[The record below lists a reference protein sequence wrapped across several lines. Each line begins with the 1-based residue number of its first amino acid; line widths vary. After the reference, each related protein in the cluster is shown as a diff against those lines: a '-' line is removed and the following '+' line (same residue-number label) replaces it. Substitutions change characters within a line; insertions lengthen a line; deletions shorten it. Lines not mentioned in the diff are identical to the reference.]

1 MNEFVEIYSSTGK
14 KTGKKELLSIAH
26 QKGYPHA
33 TVHLWL
39 FTNSGNLVIQK
50 RSINKKINPNIWDII
65 SVAGHVKFGESIEE
79 AVIREAN
86 EELNLK
92 LLKDNLKIHDVYYYE
107 KEYKNLKDA
116 EFHHSFTYKVSSTEI
131 DLKIQ
136 NNEVSDV
143 NLISIKNLKDIIANN
158 TPGYLVFND
167 MKGYYT
173 KMISIIE
180 KEITEN

>member
-1 MNEFVEIYSSTGK
+1 MDEFVEIYSSSGN

-39 FTNSGNLVIQK
+39 FTKSGNLVIQK

-65 SVAGHVKFGESIEE
+65 SVAGHVKFGESIKD
-79 AVIREAN
+79 AVIREAK

-92 LLKDNLKIHDVYYYE
+92 ILKDNLKIHDVYYYK
-107 KEYKNLKDA
+107 KEYNNFIDA
-116 EFHHSFTYKVSSTEI
+116 EFHHSFSYKVSSSEI
-131 DLKIQ
+131 DLETE
-136 NNEVSDV
+136 NNEVSEV
-143 NLISIKNLKDIIANN
+143 NLISTKNLKYILRNN
-158 TPGYLVFND
+158 TPGYLVFSD
-167 MKGYYT
+167 MKEYYT
-173 KMISIIE
+173 NMISVIE

>member
-1 MNEFVEIYSSTGK
+1 MNEFVEIYSSSGN
-14 KTGKKELLSIAH
+14 KTGKRELLSIAH

-65 SVAGHVKFGESIEE
+65 SVAGHVKFGESIED
-79 AVIREAN
+79 AVIREAK

-92 LLKDNLKIHDVYYYE
+92 ILKDNLKIHDVYYY
-107 KEYKNLKDA
+107 KKKYKNLIDA
-116 EFHHSFTYKVSSTEI
+116 EFHHSFTYKVSSSEI
-131 DLKIQ
+131 DLKTE
-136 NNEVSDV
+136 NNEVSEV
-143 NLISIKNLKDIIANN
+143 NLISIKNLKDIIINN

-167 MKGYYT
+167 MKEYYLN
-173 KMISIIE
+173 MVSIIE
-180 KEITEN
+180 REITEN

>member
-1 MNEFVEIYSSTGK
+1 MNEFVEIYSSSGN
-14 KTGKKELLSIAH
+14 KTGKKELLTIAH

-65 SVAGHVKFGESIEE
+65 SVAGHVKFGESIED
-79 AVIREAN
+79 AVIREAK

-92 LLKDNLKIHDVYYYE
+92 ILKDNLKTHDVYYYE
-107 KEYKNLKDA
+107 KKYNNLIDA
-116 EFHHSFTYKVSSTEI
+116 EFHHSFSYKVSSSEI
-131 DLKIQ
+131 DLETE
-136 NNEVSDV
+136 NNEVSEVD
-143 NLISIKNLKDIIANN
+143 LISIKNLKDIIRNN
-158 TPGYLVFND
+158 NPGYLVFND
-167 MKGYYT
+167 MKKYYIN
-173 KMISIIE
+173 MISIIE

>member
-1 MNEFVEIYSSTGK
+1 MNDFVEIYSYSGN
-14 KTGKKELLSIAH
+14 KTGKRELLSIAH

-33 TVHLWL
+33 TVQLWL

-65 SVAGHVKFGESIEE
+65 SVAGHVKFGESIED
-79 AVIREAN
+79 AVIREAK

-92 LLKDNLKIHDVYYYE
+92 ILKDNLKIHDVYYY
-107 KEYKNLKDA
+107 KKIYNNLIDA
-116 EFHHSFTYKVSSTEI
+116 EFHHSFSYKVSSSEI
-131 DLKIQ
+131 DLETE
-136 NNEVSDV
+136 NNEVSEV
-143 NLISIKNLKDIIANN
+143 NLISIKNLKDIIRNN

-167 MKGYYT
+167 MKEYYIN
-173 KMISIIE
+173 MISIIE

>member
-1 MNEFVEIYSSTGK
+1 MNELVEIYSSSGN
-14 KTGKKELLSIAH
+14 KTGKKELLRVAH

-65 SVAGHVKFGESIEE
+65 SVAGHVKFGESIED
-79 AVIREAN
+79 AVIREAK

-92 LLKDNLKIHDVYYYE
+92 ILKDNLKIHDVYYY
-107 KEYKNLKDA
+107 KKKYNNLIDA
-116 EFHHSFTYKVSSTEI
+116 EFHHSFSYKVSSSEI
-131 DLKIQ
+131 DLKTK
-136 NNEVSDV
+136 NNEVSEV
-143 NLISIKNLKDIIANN
+143 NLISIKNLKDIIRNN

-167 MKGYYT
+167 MKEYYIN
-173 KMISIIE
+173 MISIIK

>member
-1 MNEFVEIYSSTGK
+1 MCSSDL
-14 KTGKKELLSIAH
+14 KTGKRELLSIAH

-65 SVAGHVKFGESIEE
+65 SVAGHVKFGESIED
-79 AVIREAN
+79 AVIREAK

-92 LLKDNLKIHDVYYYE
+92 LLKDNLKIHDIYYY
-107 KEYKNLKDA
+107 KKKYNNLIDA
-116 EFHHSFTYKVSSTEI
+116 EFHHSFSYKVSSSEI
-131 DLKIQ
+131 DLETE
-136 NNEVSDV
+136 NNEVSEV
-143 NLISIKNLKDIIANN
+143 NLISIKNLKDIIINN

-167 MKGYYT
+167 MKEYYIN
-173 KMISIIE
+173 MISIIE

>member
-1 MNEFVEIYSSTGK
+1 MNEFVEIYSSSGN
-14 KTGKKELLSIAH
+14 KTGKRELLSIAH

-50 RSINKKINPNIWDII
+50 RSINKKINPNVCDII
-65 SVAGHVKFGESIEE
+65 SVAGHVKFGESIED
-79 AVIREAN
+79 AVIREAK

-92 LLKDNLKIHDVYYYE
+92 LLKDNLKIHDVYYY
-107 KEYKNLKDA
+107 KKKYNNLIDA
-116 EFHHSFTYKVSSTEI
+116 EFHHSFSYKVSSSEI
-131 DLKIQ
+131 DLETE
-136 NNEVSDV
+136 NNEVSKV
-143 NLISIKNLKDIIANN
+143 NLISIKNLKDIIRNN

-167 MKGYYT
+167 MKEYYIN
-173 KMISIIE
+173 MISIIE

>member
-33 TVHLWL
+33 TVHVWL

-65 SVAGHVKFGESIEE
+65 SVAGHVKFGESIKD
-79 AVIREAN
+79 AVIREAK

-92 LLKDNLKIHDVYYYE
+92 VLKDNLKIHDVYYY
-107 KEYKNLKDA
+107 KKKYNNLIDA
-116 EFHHSFTYKVSSTEI
+116 EFHHSFSYKVSSSEI
-131 DLKIQ
+131 DMETE
-136 NNEVSDV
+136 NNEVSEV
-143 NLISIKNLKDIIANN
+143 NLISIKNLKDIIRNN
-158 TPGYLVFND
+158 TPGYLIFND
-167 MKGYYT
+167 MKEYYAN
-173 KMISIIE
+173 MISIIE
-180 KEITEN
+180 KEITDN

>member
-1 MNEFVEIYSSTGK
+1 MNEFVEIYSSSGK
-14 KTGKKELLSIAH
+14 KTGKRVLLSAAH
-26 QKGYPHA
+26 QKGFPHA

-79 AVIREAN
+79 AVIRETK

-92 LLKDNLKIHDVYYYE
+92 IFKENLINHDVYYYE
-107 KEYKNLKDA
+107 KEYNNLKDA
-116 EFHHSFTYKVSSTEI
+116 EFHHSFLYKVSSSEI
-131 DLKIQ
+131 DLNVK
-136 NNEVSDV
+136 NNEVSKV
-143 NLISIKNLKDIIANN
+143 NLISIKNLKGIIKNN
-158 TPGYLVFND
+158 TSGYLVFND

-173 KMISIIE
+173 DMISIIE
-180 KEITEN
+180 KEITES